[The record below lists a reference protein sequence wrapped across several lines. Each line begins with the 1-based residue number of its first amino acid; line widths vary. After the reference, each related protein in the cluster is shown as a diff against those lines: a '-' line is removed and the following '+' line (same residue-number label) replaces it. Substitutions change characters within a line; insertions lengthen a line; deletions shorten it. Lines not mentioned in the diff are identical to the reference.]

1 MSHVL
6 TAYRH
11 GGKPLRRYPG
21 PIMAQSVQWTADQGC
36 GTGVMARLARAL
48 TVSAHSGGQ
57 AYMLAFVR
65 SG

>member
-1 MSHVL
+1 
-6 TAYRH
+6 
-11 GGKPLRRYPG
+11 
-21 PIMAQSVQWTADQGC
+21 MAQSVQWTADQGC